1 MSAVLKTNASSAP
14 SSSTPPSAQELID
27 RARAMIPMLMERAD
41 QVEIDRM
48 VSHETIQAFVDA
60 GFFKIL
66 QPKRWGGWA
75 MNPEVFWRVLME
87 LGRGCCSSAWNMMI
101 LGVHQW
107 EFGHLPQQAGDDVWG
122 EDNATIIA
130 SAYAPAGSV
139 TKVDGGFVLDGRWPT
154 SSGTDHGKWAFLGG
168 FLKDENGVP
177 YDRYSF
183 LISRDDY
190 EIIDDWHVFGLKGT
204 GSKSLKVNKAFIPAH
219 RAHSMAKYE
228 MTDRDDMY
236 LWPFSTIF
244 FGSVSAVI
252 CGFGQGAIDIY
263 SEQMKVRTVT
273 GSTIKASVSPY
284 VRDRL
289 GNAVVKV
296 NSARARLLQ
305 IMADTTPLMEKRELV
320 SLDDRVRHLCE
331 IAHVGR
337 NVEEAVLL
345 LFKATGA
352 RGIFL
357 NNPLQ
362 RVVRDVLAAA
372 NHITQNADD
381 TSGVLGGYLLGA
393 DLPPLMFSPRDPYPA
408 D

>member
-1 MSAVLKTNASSAP
+1 MSAILKQAAP
-14 SSSTPPSAQELID
+14 ADVPSAQELVA
-27 RARAMIPMLMERAD
+27 RAHAMIPRLRELAD
-41 QVEIDRM
+41 SVEKNRM
-48 VSHETIQAFVDA
+48 VSGETIQAFVEA

-66 QPKRWGGWA
+66 QPRRWGGWA

-107 EFGHLPQQAGDDVWG
+107 EFGHLPEQAGDDVWG
-122 EDNATIIA
+122 KDPSVIVA
-130 SAYAPAGSV
+130 SAYAPAGTV
-139 TKVDGGFVLDGRWPT
+139 TQVEGGFVLNGKWPT
-154 SSGTDHGKWAFLGG
+154 SSGTDHGQWAFIGG
-168 FLKDENGVP
+168 FLKNEAGVP

-183 LISRDDY
+183 LVSREDY
-190 EIIDDWHVFGLKGT
+190 EIVDDWFVFGLAGT
-204 GSKSLKVNKAFIPAH
+204 GSKSLLIKNAFVPAH
-219 RAHSMAKYE
+219 RAHSMVDYKLS
-228 MTDRDDMY
+228 DRDDMY

-252 CGFGQGAIDIY
+252 CGYGQQAIDIY
-263 SEQMKVRTVT
+263 TQQMQARTIT
-273 GSTIKASVSPY
+273 GTNISTAVSPY

-289 GNAVVKV
+289 GNAVVRV
-296 NSARARLLQ
+296 SSARARLFQL
-305 IMADTTPLMEKRELV
+305 MAETTPLVKQRQLV

-345 LFKATGA
+345 LYKATGA

-357 NNPLQ
+357 NNPMQ
-362 RVVRDVLAAA
+362 RVLRDVLAAA

-381 TSGVLGGYLLGA
+381 TSGVLGGLMLGA
-393 DLPPLMFSPRDPYPA
+393 GVPPLMFNPVGEPPSA
-408 D
+408 